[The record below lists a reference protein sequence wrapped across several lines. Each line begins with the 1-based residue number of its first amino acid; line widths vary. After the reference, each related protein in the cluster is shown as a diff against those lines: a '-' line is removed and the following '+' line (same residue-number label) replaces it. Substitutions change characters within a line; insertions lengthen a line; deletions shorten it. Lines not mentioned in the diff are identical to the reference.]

1 MKEMILGI
9 GNTLKCDDGI
19 GIYVALKIDKH
30 LKETENKPGREV
42 IVIDCGTTP
51 ENYTSVIR
59 KHHPDRLILV
69 DAAGMGLMPGSYRT
83 VPTEKVDTA
92 NFSTHNISLA
102 TFVLYVSELC
112 GEVVLIGI
120 QPDNMDFGTVLSGA
134 VRENGDRVVKLII
147 EDRINEIEPLEA

>member
-19 GIYVALKIDKH
+19 GVYIAEKIDEH
-30 LKETENKPGREV
+30 LKEAKNKPGREV

-59 KHHPDRLILV
+59 KHHPDRLILL
-69 DAAGMGLMPGSYRT
+69 DAAGMGLSPGSCRI
-83 VPTEKVDTA
+83 VPPEKVDTA

-120 QPDNMDFGTVLSGA
+120 QPDNMDFGTVLSDA
-134 VRENGDRVVKLII
+134 VRENGDRVAELII
-147 EDRINEIEPLEA
+147 EDRTNEIEPLEV